1 MFLTLIT
8 LLILSSLSACIMTP
22 RKVPWDPMRQPG
34 TKWAS
39 EDGSIV
45 FYVEEFGIA
54 TGTMRING
62 VDVDIFLNMGVVN
75 SWTIEI
81 YPISAK
87 NIEDLYKVE
96 MYNLWSCTFKSEKK
110 FIAKVIKSTNGEIGE
125 KIEFHRVDN

>member
-1 MFLTLIT
+1 MVFIMST
-8 LLILSSLSACIMTP
+8 LSACIMTP
-22 RKVPWDPMRQPG
+22 WNMHWDPMSQPG
-34 TKWAS
+34 TKWTS

-62 VDVDIFLNMGVVN
+62 VDVEIFLNMGVVN